1 MSNVVRFPT
10 PQSKQAELDDEKG
23 RQDLRYSLAFVAGML
38 TRACSREEWDQVDSI
53 LSHVQLEV
61 ACRKMMEA
69 LK

>member
-10 PQSKQAELDDEKG
+10 PQARQSELDDEKG
-23 RQDLRYSLAFVAGML
+23 RQDIRYSLAVVAGML
-38 TRACSREEWDQVDSI
+38 TKACGQQEWDMVDSI

-61 ACRKMMEA
+61 ACRKMMEV